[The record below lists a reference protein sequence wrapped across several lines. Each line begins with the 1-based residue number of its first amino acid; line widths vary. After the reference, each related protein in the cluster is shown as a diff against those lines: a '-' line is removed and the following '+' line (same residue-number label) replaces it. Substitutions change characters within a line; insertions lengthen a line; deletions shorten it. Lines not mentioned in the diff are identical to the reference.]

1 MNIGVDIETLV
12 KKAQEKDTEAIDSLL
27 LMFQPLM
34 KSNSYING
42 RLDDDFLQE
51 LSIEFLKIIER
62 FKFER

>member
-42 RLDDDFLQE
+42 RLNDDFLQE